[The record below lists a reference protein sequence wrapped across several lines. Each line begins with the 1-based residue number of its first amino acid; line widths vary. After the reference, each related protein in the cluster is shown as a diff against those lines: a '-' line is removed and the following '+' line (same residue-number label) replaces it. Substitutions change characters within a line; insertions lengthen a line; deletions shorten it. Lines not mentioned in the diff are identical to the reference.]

1 MSSPPLTDPGPPPLS
16 PARPVSRSDR
26 FFSWTAGLGIVR
38 GDGWIGGVAAGLSA
52 RLGIDPLIVRG
63 ILIVIALFGFP
74 ALVLYAIAWALLPDL
89 DGRIVAQE
97 ALRGRFTPALVGVGV
112 FALAGLLPAPLA
124 LFVGLPTL
132 GVWNGAGDLLSLAAT
147 LIVLGVAAVA
157 GLLVFLIVRSAR
169 SAPVSAPHLAPA
181 AAPAPDDAVTAES
194 HGSEHLDGASAFE
207 AGDESTPADPE
218 TEMAA
223 WRAQHAAWRE
233 QDQLW
238 RQQQQD
244 AARAAR
250 EQARRERQAAATAF
264 ATEAAE
270 RRRHRRAV
278 NPRAPFAY
286 VAAAV
291 GAAVVLGTVVALQ
304 QGLPLAP
311 ATGLFVAAAVLGAA
325 MVLAGILRRR
335 SGFLAFA
342 TALTLVG
349 GVGAMALPAATALH
363 VGSYGI
369 SNYGTQPEYSAE
381 EPFLQPWGGLTI
393 TLDDTGRT
401 GEIHVVQRNGTAF
414 IAVAPGVEVT
424 VVATTRWSGVY
435 VTRSSEESEFDT
447 LADAPGA
454 VVDTLPDGRTR
465 YTATFTN
472 GDGPATTREHVVIE
486 QDSGYIDVYLQDPP
500 EPTDA
505 DLSETDGVQP

>member
-1 MSSPPLTDPGPPPLS
+1 MSSPPRTDPGPPPLS
-16 PARPVSRSDR
+16 PAPPLSRSDR
-26 FFSWTAGLGIVR
+26 FFSWTAGLGVVR
-38 GDGWIGGVAAGLSA
+38 ADGWIGGVGAGLSA

-63 ILIVIALFGFP
+63 ILVVIALFGFP

-132 GVWNGAGDLLSLAAT
+132 DLWNGTGPLLSLAAT

-169 SAPVSAPHLAPA
+169 NASTPA
-181 AAPAPDDAVTAES
+181 AAPASASASASTDVVTAEP
-194 HGSEHLDGASAFE
+194 HGPEIADDDASDDQAVVVV
-207 AGDESTPADPE
+207 SPTDPE
-218 TEMAA
+218 DEMAA

-264 ATEAAE
+264 AAEAAE

-291 GAAVVLGTVVALQ
+291 GAALVLGTVVALQ
-304 QGLPLAP
+304 QRSALA
-311 ATGLFVAAAVLGAA
+311 AAVGLFTAAAVLGAA

-335 SGFLAFA
+335 SGFLAFV

-349 GVGAMALPAATALH
+349 GVGAMALPAATGLH
-363 VGSYGI
+363 LGNYGI
-369 SNYGTQPEYSAE
+369 SNTGGQSFPAGA
-381 EPFLQPWGGLTI
+381 PFVQPWGGVTV
-393 TLDDTGRT
+393 TLDDTGRS
-401 GEIHVVQRNGTAF
+401 GENHIAQRQGTAF
-414 IAVAPGVEVT
+414 LIVMPGVELTVQVT
-424 VVATTRWSGVY
+424 THTSSTY
-435 VTRSSEESEFDT
+435 VTRSTDEWAYDT
-447 LADAPGA
+447 LSDLPGS
-454 VVDTLPDGRTR
+454 VVESLPDGRTR
-465 YTATFTN
+465 YTATITN
-472 GDGPATTREHVVIE
+472 GDEPATTHERVVID
-486 QDSGYIDVYLQDPP
+486 QDAGYVEVYLQDPP
-500 EPTDA
+500 EPSDTEPSDT
-505 DLSETDGVQP
+505 EGEQP

>member
-1 MSSPPLTDPGPPPLS
+1 MR
-16 PARPVSRSDR
+16 A
-26 FFSWTAGLGIVR
+26 
-38 GDGWIGGVAAGLSA
+38 DGWIGGVGAGLSA

-63 ILIVIALFGFP
+63 ILVVIALFGFP
-74 ALVLYAIAWALLPDL
+74 ALLLYAIAWALLPDL

-97 ALRGRFTPALVGVGV
+97 ALRGRFTPALVGVAV
-112 FALAGLLPAPLA
+112 FAVAGVLPAPFA
-124 LFVGLPTL
+124 LFVGLPTFS
-132 GVWNGAGDLLSLAAT
+132 VWNGAGSLLSVAAT

-169 SAPVSAPHLAPA
+169 GASTS
-181 AAPAPDDAVTAES
+181 APAPAPELADTAET
-194 HGSEHLDGASAFE
+194 HGSDHAGDGASGLEA
-207 AGDESTPADPE
+207 AGDDVSPATPED
-218 TEMAA
+218 EMAA

-264 ATEAAE
+264 AAEAAE

-291 GAAVVLGTVVALQ
+291 GAALVLGTVVALQ
-304 QGLPLAP
+304 QGSPLA
-311 ATGLFVAAAVLGAA
+311 AAAGLFVAAAVLAAA

-335 SGFLAFA
+335 SGFLAFV
-342 TALTLVG
+342 TALTLAG
-349 GVGAMALPAATALH
+349 GLGTLTLPVATALH

-369 SNYGTQPEYSAE
+369 SNYGTQPGYSAE

-401 GEIHVVQRNGTAF
+401 GETHVVQRNGTAF
-414 IAVAPGVEVT
+414 IGVAPGVEVT

-435 VTRSSEESEFDT
+435 VTHSNEESGFDT

-454 VVDTLPDGRTR
+454 TVDTLPDGRTR
-465 YTATFTN
+465 YTATLTN
-472 GDGPATTREHVVIE
+472 GDGPATTRERVVID
-486 QDSGYIDVYLQDPP
+486 QDSGYIEVYLQDPP
-500 EPTDA
+500 ERTGTETGDTDPGSVEG
-505 DLSETDGVQP
+505 DQP